1 MRPTSSPVHE
11 EQDVPAYFDDGLD
24 HARPCNEN
32 GEFLLPGAP
41 PLPPSIKTNDD
52 WSPYY
57 NHLEFETT
65 ELLFQ
70 RCEMS
75 ARQTDTLLDLWA
87 ASLLRYCDQPPFSDH
102 KHLYKTIDST
112 PLGGVKWE
120 CFKINHLGEKP
131 EVNAPPWMDQ
141 DFDVWFRDPCLV
153 IHNILGNPAFKDELD
168 LQPFREYSAENDE
181 RCFQDFM
188 SGDWAWDQVDIIG
201 RDPETYGSMF
211 VPIILG
217 SDKTTVSVA
226 MGNHEYYPMYMSIGN
241 VRNSVRRAHGD
252 ALVLIAFLATPKTTK
267 EHASDPTFRKF
278 RCQLFHTSIS
288 TIFTSLKPAMTK
300 PEVVR
305 FGDGFYRRTIYSLG
319 PYIADY
325 EEQAL
330 LMCIVRCWC
339 PRCLAHRSNL
349 DVDALCCCKEFTEA
363 LFEER
368 TLAEI
373 WDEYGIVGDIVP
385 FTNNFPRADIH
396 KLISPDLLH
405 QLIKGIFKDHLVD
418 WVEKYLRITHSK
430 REAEQIMDDIDRHIA
445 AIASFSGLRRFPQG
459 HGFKQW
465 TGDDSKALMKVYIA
479 TIEGHVPR
487 DIVCTFRTFLEF
499 CYIAHCNVIT
509 ESALKELNDALQRFY
524 HYREFF
530 KMVEVATT
538 FSLPRQHSMK
548 HYVELIRQFGAP
560 NGLCSSMT
568 ENKHIRAVKKPYRR
582 LETLITRGVS
592 REDGDEDEAEL
603 PRSASIVGDNDLAE
617 ADDGPTSLSA
627 HLELARTPL
636 IPLAQLPRYDGQVRV
651 FNSASSRFYA
661 PSDLSGV
668 GGMRT
673 EYIRACPM
681 WRNEGPRNDCIF
693 VGTDPEANGMR
704 AYSVARILAFFSFNY
719 KGVTYPCAAVRWFDT
734 IGNEPDNDMGMWMV
748 RPTHSAN
755 NSPFFNVIHLDT
767 IYRAAHLIP
776 IYGTR
781 FISPDIKSSNSYDA
795 FRAFYVNKY
804 ADHHAF
810 KTAT

>member
-1 MRPTSSPVHE
+1 MSFESSNSRPVWQRHNHLQFACGHRHCHRYFKTPAGRTKHILASHPTITHACSPPSPVSPPPDFNHMRPTSSPVHE
-11 EQDVPAYFDDGLD
+11 EQDVLAYFDDGLD
-24 HARPCNEN
+24 HDNVDAKFYGLGDKLYRNYNKCLNAQPCNKN
-32 GEFLLPGAP
+32 GEFLPPGAP
-41 PLPPSIKTNDD
+41 PLPLSIKTNDD

-57 NHLEFETT
+57 NCLEFETA

-141 DFDVWFRDPCLV
+141 DFDVWFRDPRLV
-153 IHNILGNPAFKDELD
+153 IHNILGNPTFKDELD
-168 LQPFREYSAENDE
+168 LQLFREYSAENDE
-181 RCFQDFM
+181 QCFQDFM

-217 SDKTTVSVA
+217 SNKTTVSVA
-226 MGNHEYYPMYMSIGN
+226 MGNHEYYPMYMSI
-241 VRNSVRRAHGD
+241 
-252 ALVLIAFLATPKTTK
+252 
-267 EHASDPTFRKF
+267 
-278 RCQLFHTSIS
+278 
-288 TIFTSLKPAMTK
+288 
-300 PEVVR
+300 
-305 FGDGFYRRTIYSLG
+305 
-319 PYIADY
+319 
-325 EEQAL
+325 
-330 LMCIVRCWC
+330 
-339 PRCLAHRSNL
+339 
-349 DVDALCCCKEFTEA
+349 EA

-385 FTNNFPRADIH
+385 FTNDFPRADIH

-405 QLIKGIFKDHLVD
+405 QLIKGVFKDHLVD

-430 REAEQIMDDIDRHIA
+430 REAEQIMDDIDRRIA
-445 AIASFSGLRRFPQG
+445 AIASFSGLRRFLQG
-459 HGFKQW
+459 RGFKQW

-479 TIEGHVPR
+479 AIEGHVPR
-487 DIVCTFRTFLEF
+487 DIVRTFRAFLEF
-499 CYIAHCNVIT
+499 CYIARRNVIM
-509 ESALKELNDALQRFY
+509 ESALEELNDALQRFY

-530 KMVEVATT
+530 KTVEVATT

-582 LETLITRGVS
+582 SNKYKALGQMILTNQRLDKLAASRADFTARGMMNGTCLSAALDVCARLSSTNEHNTGGVS

-603 PRSASIVGDNDLAE
+603 PRSVSIVGDNDLAE

-627 HLELARTPL
+627 HLELA
-636 IPLAQLPRYDGQVRV
+636 
-651 FNSASSRFYA
+651 
-661 PSDLSGV
+661 
-668 GGMRT
+668 
-673 EYIRACPM
+673 
-681 WRNEGPRNDCIF
+681 
-693 VGTDPEANGMR
+693 
-704 AYSVARILAFFSFNY
+704 
-719 KGVTYPCAAVRWFDT
+719 
-734 IGNEPDNDMGMWMV
+734 
-748 RPTHSAN
+748 
-755 NSPFFNVIHLDT
+755 
-767 IYRAAHLIP
+767 
-776 IYGTR
+776 
-781 FISPDIKSSNSYDA
+781 
-795 FRAFYVNKY
+795 
-804 ADHHAF
+804 
-810 KTAT
+810 

>member
-1 MRPTSSPVHE
+1 
-11 EQDVPAYFDDGLD
+11 
-24 HARPCNEN
+24 
-32 GEFLLPGAP
+32 
-41 PLPPSIKTNDD
+41 
-52 WSPYY
+52 
-57 NHLEFETT
+57 
-65 ELLFQ
+65 
-70 RCEMS
+70 MS

-141 DFDVWFRDPCLV
+141 DFDVWFRDPRLV
-153 IHNILGNPAFKDELD
+153 IHNILGNPTFKDELD
-168 LQPFREYSAENDE
+168 LQLFREYSAENDE
-181 RCFQDFM
+181 QCFQDFM

-217 SDKTTVSVA
+217 SNKTTVSVA

-241 VRNSVRRAHGD
+241 VRNSVHRAHGD

-267 EHASDPTFRKF
+267 EHASDPTFQKF

-288 TIFTSLKPAMTK
+288 TIFTSLKLAMTK
-300 PEVVR
+300 PEVVC

-330 LMCIVRCWC
+330 LTCIVRCWC
-339 PRCLAHRSNL
+339 PRCLAHQSNL
-349 DVDALCCCKEFTEA
+349 DADALCRCKEFTEA

-385 FTNNFPRADIH
+385 FTNDFPRADIH

-405 QLIKGIFKDHLVD
+405 QLIKGVFKDHLVD

-430 REAEQIMDDIDRHIA
+430 REAEQIMDDIDRRIA
-445 AIASFSGLRRFPQG
+445 AIASFSGLRRFLQG
-459 HGFKQW
+459 RGFKQW

-479 TIEGHVPR
+479 AIEGHVPR
-487 DIVCTFRTFLEF
+487 DIVRTFRAFLEF
-499 CYIAHCNVIT
+499 CYIARRNVIM
-509 ESALKELNDALQRFY
+509 ESALEELNDALQRFY

-530 KMVEVATT
+530 KTVEVATT

-582 LETLITRGVS
+582 SNKYKALGQMILTNQRLDKLAASRADFTARGMMN
-592 REDGDEDEAEL
+592 G
-603 PRSASIVGDNDLAE
+603 
-617 ADDGPTSLSA
+617 TCLSA
-627 HLELARTPL
+627 AL
-636 IPLAQLPRYDGQVRV
+636 DVRV

-704 AYSVARILAFFSFNY
+704 AYSVAHVLAFFSFNY
-719 KGVTYPCAAVRWFDT
+719 KAVRWFDT
-734 IGNEPDNDMGMWMV
+734 IGNEPDDDTGMWMV
-748 RPTHSAN
+748 QPAHSAN
-755 NSPFFNVIHLDT
+755 NSPFFDVIHLDT

-810 KTAT
+810 ETAT